1 MLDSLRKRREHE
13 FPVTLSQWAQ
23 QNVVVARRQ
32 TILADSLSRQSDNR
46 CPPAAT
52 QRGEHY
58 DHSCSSAF
66 VRRLWNALLPSGHG
80 HTCFHSPR
88 ITTGRHSSVTAV
100 GNIDLA
106 RIFRSSLYR
115 TAHRPGPTGKR
126 GLGACF
132 HFFH

>member
-1 MLDSLRKRREHE
+1 MLDSLRKRREHD
-13 FPVTLSQWAQ
+13 FSGDPVAVGATKCCRGSTTNL
-23 QNVVVARRQ
+23 
-32 TILADSLSRQSDNR
+32 LADSLSRQSDNR

-88 ITTGRHSSVTAV
+88 IAKGRHSSVTAV

-106 RIFRSSLYR
+106 RIFRSSFYR